1 MSGLDNTSYTVRSV
15 TAATTATNNDFVI
28 AVSPGAN
35 PTNVALPAPDSVQPG
50 RAYVIRRDATATN
63 VVNVTGH
70 VNGSAGSTVPVGS
83 AAAIGSVWVVNTGTT
98 WLTLP

>member
-15 TAATTATNNDFVI
+15 TAATTATANDFVI

-35 PTNVALPAPDSVQPG
+35 PTNVALPDPTTVQPG
-50 RAYVIRRDATATN
+50 RVYLVRRDATATN

-70 VNGSAGSTVPVGS
+70 INGSGSSTVAIGSAG
-83 AAAIGSVWVVNTGTT
+83 AIGSAFVINTGST
-98 WLTLP
+98 WLTAP